1 MGGRA
6 FSSASTPVYTYDGV
20 CRLPPQ
26 ISTIISVQPHPNR
39 YLLPLLVLL
48 HASAAS
54 HSSQQEHFDYFDLF
68 ILSSP
73 PPLGIFTEAA
83 LSLF

>member
-6 FSSASTPVYTYDGV
+6 SSSASTPVYTYDGV

-26 ISTIISVQPHPNR
+26 ISTIISVHPHPNR

-54 HSSQQEHFDYFDLF
+54 RSSQQEHFDYFDF
-68 ILSSP
+68 FFFFVDSP
-73 PPLGIFTEAA
+73 SPGDIY
-83 LSLF
+83 